1 MRAGHTP
8 GPWRAQFDA
17 EEWSVDGPFEGRS
30 LSFEAVG
37 CDARAY
43 PIAIVIQ
50 QDGRGIGDGDAELD
64 ANIALIA
71 AAPLMRKALL
81 AVRADCRDPDTDT
94 GLAPA
99 TGELVEAALA
109 AMGERS

>member
-1 MRAGHTP
+1 M
-8 GPWRAQFDA
+8 QFDGPPCAKVAA
-17 EEWSVDGPFEGRS
+17 EI
-30 LSFEAVG
+30 
-37 CDARAY
+37 AR
-43 PIAIVIQ
+43 
-50 QDGRGIGDGDAELD
+50 
-64 ANIALIA
+64 LIN
-71 AAPLMRKALL
+71 AAPIVTGALK